1 MKEWWER
8 GTRGT
13 RSLIEHTE
21 EDFTGYQRV
30 QDGNL
35 IIAPCDAEMD
45 RSFDLYHFWNERQ
58 WTFNFSN
65 RTSQDQESIRSPM
78 KGILEY
84 RELDESEIP
93 NNERITRQNRDH
105 GLFKINVQGWSIGYR
120 RNFPYISIRLWIA
133 KRVPCCWHSWFSGQF
148 RLVREEGNVQTRG
161 RIHWIVNIF
170 ATPLC
175 TIIPQLRPISI
186 TTGDHVQVLGY
197 YVTTHRR
204 VAY

>member
-1 MKEWWER
+1 MER
-8 GTRGT
+8 DHWSNTRKRILRG
-13 RSLIEHTE
+13 IK
-21 EDFTGYQRV
+21 GYRMEIWLSPRAMQKW
-30 QDGNL
+30 
-35 IIAPCDAEMD
+35 ID
-45 RSFDLYHFWNERQ
+45 RSTCI
-58 WTFNFSN
+58 TFEMSTAVNVSTVNFSN